1 MEGVPS
7 SNNYEGGFASEL
19 MLKDL
24 GIAVDAAEKVNVN
37 VNLGKLSK
45 TIYENVVKQGL
56 AKKDFSV
63 VYDLI
68 DKKKLWKSRS
78 FNYNYTNSS
87 ISFELV
93 SNSNSRKT
101 LFPFIQL
108 FFY

>member
-68 DKKKLWKSRS
+68 DKKKL
-78 FNYNYTNSS
+78 
-87 ISFELV
+87 
-93 SNSNSRKT
+93 
-101 LFPFIQL
+101 
-108 FFY
+108 